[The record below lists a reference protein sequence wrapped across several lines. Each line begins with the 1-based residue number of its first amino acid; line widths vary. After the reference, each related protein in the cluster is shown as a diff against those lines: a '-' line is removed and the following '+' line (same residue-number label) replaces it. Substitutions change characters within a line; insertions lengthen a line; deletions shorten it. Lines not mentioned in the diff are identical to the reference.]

1 MNYYER
7 FSPEVLN
14 ILKKLNDE
22 LLKEQKQTE
31 PNKEKILK
39 LNQQILIKGLEMSN
53 IMNNIF

>member
-14 ILKKLNDE
+14 ILKNLNDE

-39 LNQQILIKGLEMSN
+39 LNQQILMKGLEMSN
-53 IMNNIF
+53 IINNIF

>member
-14 ILKKLNDE
+14 ILKNLNDE

>member
-1 MNYYER
+1 MSYYER

>member
-14 ILKKLNDE
+14 ILKNLNDE

-39 LNQQILIKGLEMSN
+39 LNQQILMKGLEMSN